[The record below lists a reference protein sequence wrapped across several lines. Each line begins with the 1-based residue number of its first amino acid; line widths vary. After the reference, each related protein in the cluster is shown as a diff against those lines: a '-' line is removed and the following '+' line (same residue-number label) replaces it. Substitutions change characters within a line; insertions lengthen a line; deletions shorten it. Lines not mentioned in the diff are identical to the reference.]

1 MNTSCH
7 DFTVFGVVTPQLKM
21 LGWRDEER
29 WSRQAES
36 WDNGVAPT
44 APRADGV
51 DFMVELL

>member
-29 WSRQAES
+29 WSGQAES
-36 WDNGVAPT
+36 WDNRVAPAT
-44 APRADGV
+44 PRADGV